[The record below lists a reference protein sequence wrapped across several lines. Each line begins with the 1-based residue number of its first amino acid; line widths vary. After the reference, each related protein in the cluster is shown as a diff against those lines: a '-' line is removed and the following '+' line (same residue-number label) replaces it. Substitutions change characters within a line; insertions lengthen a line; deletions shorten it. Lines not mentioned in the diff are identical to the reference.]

1 MITRKIYSGQVR
13 GHYSHGNHRLAKEV
27 NQANVIE
34 YYKHNNKRN
43 TVNMSGY
50 WKVSVTGNSTCKGPE
65 VERNLTCFSNREKFN
80 AVGKSS
86 VSWVEM
92 RNGKVERS

>member
-13 GHYSHGNHRLAKEV
+13 GHYPHGSHRLAKEV

-50 WKVSVTGNSTCKGPE
+50 WSVSD
-65 VERNLTCFSNREKFN
+65 REQHMQRSWGRKEFDMFQQQKFN